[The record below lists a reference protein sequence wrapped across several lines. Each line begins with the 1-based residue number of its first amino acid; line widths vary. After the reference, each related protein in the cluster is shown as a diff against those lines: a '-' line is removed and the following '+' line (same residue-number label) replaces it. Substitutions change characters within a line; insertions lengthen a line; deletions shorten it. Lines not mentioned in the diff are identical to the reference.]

1 MGKLI
6 GVAAVVGVLAIV
18 LLAGVMYISYSN
30 SEIGLRNAVAA
41 KQKANEAVFDKVWK
55 TIKQI
60 TQVKDDYKESF
71 REVMVEMMDK
81 RYSGDRSALAKWVQE
96 SNVPPDPAIFT
107 RVMNAI
113 ESNRG
118 EFLSNQVALLDLNRE
133 HTDIVTKFP
142 GSLLGR
148 AVIEVRIVTS
158 SKTDE
163 AFASGREEIE

>member
-1 MGKLI
+1 MSKLV
-6 GVAAVVGVLAIV
+6 GVASVVGMFAIM
-18 LLAGVMYISYSN
+18 LLVGVMYVSYSN
-30 SEIGLRNAVAA
+30 SEIGLRNAVVA
-41 KQKANEAVFDKVWK
+41 KQKANEAVFDKTWK

-60 TQVKDDYKESF
+60 TQCKDDYKESF
-71 REVMVEMMDK
+71 KEVMVGMMDK

-96 SNVPPDPAIFT
+96 SNIAPDPSIFT
-107 RVMNAI
+107 KVMNAI

-148 AVIEVRIVTS
+148 SIIEVKIVTS
-158 SKTDE
+158 SKTEE